1 LILQFFLSEILVT
14 LCLRGRK
21 RLSTVNPE
29 IKNIEIQNKMKTKW
43 LILPL
48 LLYSAFGCNQKNEKL
63 ITSFG
68 AKADGITNNAV
79 AIQKAIDEISASG
92 GGRLVVPPGNFMTGT
107 IFLKSGVDLHLET
120 GACLLGSDNTKDYT
134 SGGRRALITAADQ
147 KKISISG
154 SGIIDGR
161 GQELMLDIFKKLR
174 SGELKQDTL
183 WLVKRPEV
191 GRALVLYFRSC
202 SEVKVSG
209 VTLKDASNWVQ
220 DYRECTDVLIDR
232 IKVQSTA
239 YWNNDGL
246 DVTDSKRVRI
256 TNCFINAS
264 DDGICLKS
272 ENPKSAC
279 EDIFIDSCTVRSS
292 ANGFKLGTSN
302 SGGFRNIKVRNLTV
316 FDTYRSAIALES
328 VDGGFM
334 ENIDIQNVVAK
345 NTGNAIFIR
354 RGHRNKTGEVG
365 TLKGVY
371 IANVKAE
378 IPLYKP
384 DQGYPIEGPPD
395 HLRPGEDKMPKRP
408 SHFHIYGHPFLP
420 YNLVPSSIVGIPGYP
435 VQDVKLENIEITYG
449 GKASKE
455 IAMIPLDKITSVPEN
470 EAGYPEFSM
479 WGELPSWGFY
489 IRHAEG
495 IQMKNVKINYR
506 EDDFRPA
513 FVLDDVKNVE
523 MTDVE
528 IQTSKEIPVLYFN
541 NTSGIILKNLKMP
554 FPEAKGVVYSNQ
566 K

>member
-1 LILQFFLSEILVT
+1 
-14 LCLRGRK
+14 
-21 RLSTVNPE
+21 
-29 IKNIEIQNKMKTKW
+29 
-43 LILPL
+43 
-48 LLYSAFGCNQKNEKL
+48 
-63 ITSFG
+63 
-68 AKADGITNNAV
+68 
-79 AIQKAIDEISASG
+79 
-92 GGRLVVPPGNFMTGT
+92 
-107 IFLKSGVDLHLET
+107 
-120 GACLLGSDNTKDYT
+120 
-134 SGGRRALITAADQ
+134 
-147 KKISISG
+147 
-154 SGIIDGR
+154 
-161 GQELMLDIFKKLR
+161 MLDIFKKLR

-191 GRALVLYFRSC
+191 GRALVLYFRAC

-209 VTLKDASNWVQ
+209 VTLKNASNWVQ
-220 DYRECTDVLIDR
+220 DYRECTDVAIDR

-246 DVTDSKRVRI
+246 DVTDSKNVRI
-256 TNCFINAS
+256 TNCFINSS

-272 ENPKSAC
+272 EKKGSSC
-279 EDIFIDSCTVRSS
+279 ENIFIDSCTVRSS
-292 ANGFKLGTSN
+292 ANGFKLGTAN
-302 SGGFRNIKVRNLTV
+302 SGGFRNIKVQNLTV

-328 VDGGFM
+328 VDGGFL

-420 YNLVPSSIVGIPGYP
+420 YNLIPSSIVGIPGYP

-449 GKASKE
+449 GRASKE

-513 FVLDDVKNVE
+513 FVLDDVKKVE

-528 IQTSKEIPVLYFN
+528 IQTAKEMPVLYFN
-541 NTSGIILKNLKMP
+541 NTSGITFKNLKMP
-554 FPEAKGVVYSNQ
+554 FPEAKGVLIR
-566 K
+566 